1 MKVLRLLLVITL
13 LTSLTF
19 TVLANGDSI
28 MDLIKDADSSGEKVI
43 DKADNAISIL
53 INKILPL
60 VGVLML
66 GIGGLYLASGSD
78 KGKSKVA
85 YAVIGIGIIALAPS
99 LTGWILSLFK

>member
-1 MKVLRLLLVITL
+1 MKALRLLLVVAL

-19 TVLANGDSI
+19 TVLANDSI

-60 VGVLML
+60 FGVLML

-78 KGKSKVA
+78 RGKSKVA